1 MAEPGNKGAGSPLT
15 LAFMDAQPAAAA
27 AVLEDMP
34 AEDAGALF
42 AAVPARI
49 GGVAMSHMAPVA
61 VARCLDHVEPPHAAG
76 LIRELAFLDAVSVM
90 RQLTPEVRDA
100 LSQDLPAGLARDFRI
115 ALTYP
120 PGTVGAVMDQT
131 AVAVAP
137 DRTVEDMLNLVR
149 RRRRRHLDYLF
160 VIDGK
165 RRFLGM
171 VRAGDLVRADGRT
184 KMESLMDKV
193 PQTVSSRATLASVF
207 AHRLWDSYLVLPVA
221 GRRGTFVGALNK
233 QALRAGLADLR
244 RARGAVLKEDSMA
257 GNLVGAYLVT
267 CAGLLRTIAHVD
279 DPGPAAMGPDT
290 LEAADVR

>member
-1 MAEPGNKGAGSPLT
+1 MAETTKADAGSPLT
-15 LAFMDAQPAAAA
+15 LAFLSAQPSAAA

-42 AAVPARI
+42 AHVPARI
-49 GGVAMSHMAPVA
+49 GGVVMGHMAPVA
-61 VARCLDHVEPPHAAG
+61 VARCMDYLEPSHAAG
-76 LIRELAFLDAVSVM
+76 LIRELPFLDAVSVM
-90 RQLTPEVRDA
+90 RHLAEEKRDA

-131 AVAVAP
+131 AVAVTP
-137 DRTVEDMLNLVR
+137 DRTVDDMLNLVR
-149 RRRRRHLDYLF
+149 RRRRKHLDYLF
-160 VIDGK
+160 VIDDK

-193 PQTVSSRATLASVF
+193 PQTISSRATLASVF
-207 AHRLWDSYLVLPVA
+207 GHRLWDTYLVLPVA
-221 GRRGTFVGALNK
+221 GRRGSFVGALTR
-233 QALRAGLADLR
+233 QAMRAGLADLHH
-244 RARGAVLKEDSMA
+244 ARGAVLKEDSMA
-257 GNLVGAYLVT
+257 GNLVTAYLVT

-279 DPGPAAMGPDT
+279 DPGPADAGLT
-290 LEAADVR
+290 EAADAR